1 MAPVG
6 ALDSALGAVTTLP
19 GQLGGWAG
27 GLFGGGGE
35 GEAPEDFS
43 PFLSEGFWS
52 DFLDYVPGSS
62 DEALT
67 EAPLIN
73 DLTRTLSKIAP
84 VAAAARGFNGG
95 SGGFDLGVFMTE
107 STLEDT
113 KCKDEDE
120 EIDLN
125 IDVAGACEAECTK
138 KAEKKGY
145 KKGYCCSYDGEG
157 GCTLS
162 SNGKT
167 KTKDKKGYTAFVFEP
182 RKHDELDEGWIHG
195 GCGVKGLNLLMKP
208 KYFQSGECGAGWYC
222 NDKAGGSPGGPSG
235 NKGQC
240 NSKKCAYVV
249 GGGGGEEDPPPSKSS
264 SHLPSPLSA
273 GVRSLS
279 SQAVAS
285 WTSPTSRRAA
295 TPWSSSKTDPR
306 AAPGTARM
314 TKLGE
319 HERVSVNVAP

>member
-1 MAPVG
+1 
-6 ALDSALGAVTTLP
+6 LE
-19 GQLGGWAG
+19 
-27 GLFGGGGE
+27 GGE

-43 PFLSEGFWS
+43 PFLSEGFWI

-113 KCKDEDE
+113 KCKDEDK

-162 SNGKT
+162 SNGGT
-167 KTKDKKGYTAFVFEP
+167 KTKDKKGHTAFVFEP

-240 NSKKCAYVV
+240 NSKKCACVWAAAV
-249 GGGGGEEDPPPSKSS
+249 EKRTLRPVN
-264 SHLPSPLSA
+264 LPATSPPLSLQ
-273 GVRSLS
+273 V
-279 SQAVAS
+279 
-285 WTSPTSRRAA
+285 
-295 TPWSSSKTDPR
+295 
-306 AAPGTARM
+306 
-314 TKLGE
+314 
-319 HERVSVNVAP
+319 